1 MKYLDNIECVCYI
14 LYINL
19 IEMRWINEDCFSVIL
34 VIASIV
40 IIFAVMSQETKSEGM
55 AALTG
60 ETNVGGHGGRLT
72 KDNYINR
79 VVVVS
84 SVIFL
89 VSALALAYIK

>member
-1 MKYLDNIECVCYI
+1 MKTV
-14 LYINL
+14 
-19 IEMRWINEDCFSVIL
+19 FSVIL
-34 VIASIV
+34 VLSSIV

>member
-1 MKYLDNIECVCYI
+1 MKYLDNIECLCYI

-19 IEMRWINEDCFSVIL
+19 IEMRWINEDYFSVIL

-40 IIFAVMSQETKSEGM
+40 IIIAVMSQETKSEGM

-79 VVVVS
+79 VVIVS